1 VRATR
6 VRRIVAIL
14 VVLGCVS
21 YLVLNVVDGVRFWL
35 AYRLCD
41 SSCSFAVYV
50 GPLWIVPILWV
61 LSLLAAAAIG
71 IRLTTRLMRRS
82 PATADT

>member
-1 VRATR
+1 MRTTR

-35 AYRLCD
+35 AYRSCD
-41 SSCSFAVYV
+41 SSCSFAVYD
-50 GPLWIVPILWV
+50 GPIWIVPIVWL

-71 IRLTTRLMRRS
+71 LWLTRRLISRS
-82 PATADT
+82 PA